1 MHSVIMMA
9 DAGGCIENRRQIAH
23 RSALERMVDAKDV
36 ANAVDFLMGDGSKNI
51 TGTVITFDAGN
62 TA

>member
-23 RSALERMVDAKDV
+23 RSALERMVDV
-36 ANAVDFLMGDGSKNI
+36 EVMANAVDFLTGDGSKNI
-51 TGTVITFDAGN
+51 TGTIITVDAGN

>member
-1 MHSVIMMA
+1 MMA

-23 RSALERMVDAKDV
+23 RSALERMVDAEDV